1 MTKSSN
7 YNQCNSC
14 EDHDWESHCL
24 FKIKTY
30 MSSRTRLNKK
40 ISCKS
45 ARPFLGRLK
54 CRHQGCHLKLLQ
66 HLKAKYRKKFA
77 IMDFLN
83 EYGEGD
89 GIHVTEE
96 GYMYMVSSTR
106 NKTFQYR
113 SPNNRQPSRSSNPC
127 SKSDQAKTQLSAEKK
142 QSRRKN
148 SRKKKYTKKK
158 LTCTNYNVKMP
169 LLTEHVVDLSSS
181 PVSPSDTYT
190 TALTSNEKNDENHK
204 EDNTNEVIGFEI
216 CTTCGYRSL
225 DLFSSGEDLK
235 SEYFTS
241 EIIQNERT
249 LNFDSVNVPYF
260 PFE

>member
-1 MTKSSN
+1 MTKTSN

-14 EDHDWESHCL
+14 EDHDWETHWL
-24 FKIKTY
+24 FKVKTC

-40 ISCKS
+40 ISCES

-54 CRHQGCHLKLLQ
+54 YRNKGCRLNLLQ

-83 EYGEGD
+83 EYGEEN

-127 SKSDQAKTQLSAEKK
+127 SKKV
-142 QSRRKN
+142 
-148 SRKKKYTKKK
+148 
-158 LTCTNYNVKMP
+158 TCTNYHMKKP
-169 LLTEHVVDLSSS
+169 LLIEHVFDLSSNS
-181 PVSPSDTYT
+181 VSPSDTYT
-190 TALTSNEKNDENHK
+190 TQH
-204 EDNTNEVIGFEI
+204 
-216 CTTCGYRSL
+216 
-225 DLFSSGEDLK
+225 
-235 SEYFTS
+235 
-241 EIIQNERT
+241 
-249 LNFDSVNVPYF
+249 
-260 PFE
+260 